1 MGQWRAKYIAF
12 VNLRFYKEFFKCN
25 AESQPLWRNAG
36 DTLIRSQNKGGL
48 MSLIDRPTI
57 RSIINAFDEK
67 KVTRKTFVIDTSVL
81 TYDATAI
88 QKFKDNDVVIP
99 LVVLEELDSLKRYTD
114 EVGKNA
120 REVIRYIDSLKADKQ
135 GDMHVGVMIPEG
147 PRVRINLGSKL
158 DRLEGFPLPLDRNG
172 NRFLLA
178 AFLLQQKGESVV
190 IVSKDFVTRV
200 KAEAM
205 NLEAEDYES
214 TKLSYDEMYRGLRK
228 VEIAKHEIDLFYK
241 DGFLPM
247 MQEHFRPNEYVLLTS
262 PENSSAVCKYSEKAN
277 RLEPLLSLN
286 RNIWGI
292 QPLNIEQRCAMDMLL
307 RDDIPLV
314 TLVGPAGTGKTLL
327 ALACGMHKVFDDNV
341 YSRIL
346 ISRPIVPLGKDIGYL
361 PGTKEEKL
369 YHWMQP
375 IYDNLEFLCTTTN
388 GEGNGAATME
398 FIKESKKIEMEA
410 VTYIRGRSLP
420 RMYMIIDEA
429 QNLTPHEVKTVISRA
444 GKGTKVIL
452 TGDPT
457 QIDNPYLDKDSN
469 GLTYTVG
476 RFKNQ
481 RLFGHIFLDRTE
493 RSELASTAAELL

>member
-1 MGQWRAKYIAF
+1 M
-12 VNLRFYKEFFKCN
+12 
-25 AESQPLWRNAG
+25 
-36 DTLIRSQNKGGL
+36 
-48 MSLIDRPTI
+48 
-57 RSIINAFDEK
+57 
-67 KVTRKTFVIDTSVL
+67 
-81 TYDATAI
+81 
-88 QKFKDNDVVIP
+88 
-99 LVVLEELDSLKRYTD
+99 EELDSLKRHGD

-120 REVIRYIDSLKADKQ
+120 REAIRYIDSLKSEN
-135 GDMHVGVMIPEG
+135 GDLHSGIVIPEG
-147 PRVRINLGSKL
+147 PKVRILLGKM
-158 DRLEGFPLPLDRNG
+158 DRVEGFPLSLDRNS
-172 NRFLLA
+172 NKIILA
-178 AFLLQQKGESVV
+178 AFFLKHHGESVV

-205 NLEAEDYES
+205 DIEAEDYENL
-214 TKLSYDEMYRGLRK
+214 KVSYEDMYRGLRK
-228 VEIAKHEIDLFYK
+228 IEAAKHDIDVFYK

-247 MQEHFRPNEYVLLTS
+247 VEEHFRPNEYVLLTS
-262 PENSSAVCKYSEKAN
+262 PENSSAIAKYNEKTR
-277 RLEPLLSLN
+277 RLEPLMTIN
-286 RNIWGI
+286 RDIWGI
-292 QPLNIEQRCAMDMLL
+292 QPLNVEQRCAIDMLL
-307 RDDIPLV
+307 RDDIHLV

-327 ALACGMHKVFDDNV
+327 ALACGMRKVFDDAI

-375 IYDNLEFLCTTTN
+375 IYDNLEFLCGTTS

-398 FIKESKKIEMEA
+398 FIMESKKIEMEA

-429 QNLTPHEVKTVISRA
+429 QNMTPHEIKTVISRA
-444 GKGTKVIL
+444 GKGTKVVL

-481 RLFGHIFLDRTE
+481 RLFGHMFLERTE
-493 RSELASTAAELL
+493 RSELASIAAEIL